1 MSNKPVQLKQEAFK
15 RELKL
20 KKKKL
25 QYLLTN
31 YFKRNI

>member
-20 KKKKL
+20 KKKL